1 MAGGARN
8 PLAQLRAGLVAGALA
23 LALALAQVLALAP
36 AAWAQDAMAPLL
48 TLDQE
53 RFFTDSAFGTASL
66 ARERAAAEALVRE
79 NARIEAELVAEEQA
93 LTELRN
99 TLAPVEFSARAE
111 AFDAKVE
118 RIRDEQ
124 DAKVEALTTA
134 RDADRQAFLQ
144 AARPV
149 LGALLRERRAA
160 AIIDKS
166 LLILSAAA
174 VDVTDEAIARVNATL
189 AVEPAP

>member
-1 MAGGARN
+1 MAGGRS
-8 PLAQLRAGLVAGALA
+8 PLALLRAGLVAGALA
-23 LALALAQVLALAP
+23 LASALAP
-36 AAWAQDAMAPLL
+36 AAGAQDGLAPLL

-53 RFFTDSAFGTASL
+53 RFFTESAFGNASL
-66 ARERAAAEALVRE
+66 ARERAAAEALVSE

-93 LTELRN
+93 LTELRS
-99 TLAPVEFSARAE
+99 TLPPEDFAARAA

-124 DAKVEALTTA
+124 DAKVDALTTA
-134 RDADRQAFLQ
+134 RDADRQAFEE

-166 LLILSAAA
+166 LLILSASA

-189 AVEPAP
+189 TTEPAP